1 MTDETDKTTEPLL
14 HCDVCLKEIPGSV
27 AKSLEGPD
35 YVYHFCGAECY
46 TTWEKQKHR
55 DRDANK

>member
-1 MTDETDKTTEPLL
+1 MIKQPGKSAEPLL
-14 HCDVCLKEIPGSV
+14 QCNVCLKEIPRSV

-46 TTWEKQKHR
+46 AKWEKQNQGERGKV
-55 DRDANK
+55 